1 MRLVAGCRGQDHKYY
16 LYLLSAK
23 SRSPLI
29 TTTCSMML
37 TDFAILGTSQF
48 YWSQSGL
55 LYAVING
62 LLLRLE
68 HSRNYETFV
77 IGCFRGVSA
86 HGLEAAPT
94 RRVLPIPRG
103 HNKIIIPLLCGY
115 SHVQS
120 WRFQSAARGIPRK
133 NFPAYSLF

>member
-1 MRLVAGCRGQDHKYY
+1 MRLVAGCRRQDHKYY

-37 TDFAILGTSQF
+37 TDYAILGTSQF

-68 HSRNYETFV
+68 PAETMRHLSYV
-77 IGCFRGVSA
+77 TVVCFRGVSA

-103 HNKIIIPLLCGY
+103 HNKEIIPLLCGY
-115 SHVQS
+115 SP
-120 WRFQSAARGIPRK
+120 WIK
-133 NFPAYSLF
+133 FPECSPGYSP